1 MKYSLKDMAEY
12 FKPTSYGS
20 ASVMAPD
27 NQTFWLSL
35 GSCEVQPIANSVEKR
50 KAVLTGSYHVNQ
62 GYRYDVY
69 ISLDRNDVK
78 SNVISME
85 GDGSNHLFKFE
96 LIIPANSASKNII
109 FRTVDP
115 AANGSILFTNMRLE
129 LSAEKNSNWTVP
141 DTVAGC
147 LTTIADWI
155 RDQSDVGGVV
165 ERLLI
170 AIKRR
175 LSSMQMGGVLA

>member
-1 MKYSLKDMAEY
+1 MAKY

-62 GYRYDVY
+62 GYRYGVY

-147 LTTIADWI
+147 LTTIAEWI
-155 RDQSDVGGVV
+155 RDQSDVGG
-165 ERLLI
+165 
-170 AIKRR
+170 
-175 LSSMQMGGVLA
+175 S